1 MKEKEGKGRKKR
13 RKEGKKGKG
22 MEGREGSGNLDL
34 NLSSSPYSLCDL
46 GNNPSEP
53 LFSKQQNEYDN
64 KNSDH
69 RGLQDL
75 HISV

>member
-22 MEGREGSGNLDL
+22 MEGREGSGNVDL

-53 LFSKQQNEYDN
+53 LFLNN
-64 KNSDH
+64 KMSMIIKTVTTEDCK
-69 RGLQDL
+69 
-75 HISV
+75 ISI